1 MSASS
6 AMRGHIDA
14 QEGKGEGKPVGAGGD
29 EVDFDAAGRQ
39 LLARL
44 NLEGAAKE
52 VARYDDLNCVYRD
65 PDTGAGVFIGNAQA
79 ASNADTLSLNGIQ
92 RIVNC
97 QGPSSKNY
105 FEDDD
110 AHPDMT
116 YLRFPVSFWK
126 RSVGSERAQQVGGAV
141 EYIQPTFAF
150 INEGVA
156 LGEGCLIH
164 CLAGAHRAGTTG
176 VAYMMYQGQV
186 SLSVA
191 LDLAK
196 QLRPIVSPFAG
207 LLEFLLVLDEAL
219 GYEGGGEGGAAAGG
233 TGGEGRRASF

>member
-1 MSASS
+1 
-6 AMRGHIDA
+6 MRAHLD
-14 QEGKGEGKPVGAGGD
+14 EGKDEGKPVGAVGD

-39 LLARL
+39 LLASL
-44 NLEGAAKE
+44 NLDGAAPGS
-52 VARYDDLNCVYRD
+52 YDDLNCVYRD
-65 PDTGAGVFIGNAQA
+65 PETGAGVFIGNAQA
-79 ASNADTLSLNGIQ
+79 AANADTLSRNGIK
-92 RIVNC
+92 RVVNC
-97 QGPSSKNY
+97 QGIKSKNY

-126 RSVGSERAQQVGGAV
+126 RSVGSEHAQQVGGAV

-176 VAYMMYQGQV
+176 VAYMMYQGKV

-219 GYEGGGEGGAAAGG
+219 GYGGGGEGGEAAGG
-233 TGGEGRRASF
+233 TDGKGEGRSRRASF